1 MKGMVI
7 LNALLLV
14 VCAAIAIGMI
24 PLKWYEALM
33 RGLHLTIGI
42 STPSDKQMRW
52 VMIVWIV
59 SMLAIFDL
67 MALGLVYV
75 F

>member
-1 MKGMVI
+1 MLM
-7 LNALLLV
+7 LNGSLLV
-14 VCAAIAIGMI
+14 VCAAIAVGIV
-24 PLKWYEALM
+24 PLKWYEALL

-42 STPSDKQMRW
+42 STPSDNQMRW